1 MYRIKWFFTALSHYL
16 SLFILRFYG
25 KNNQVIFICGAPRS
39 GTSWV
44 SDVIALYYNLPRP
57 KHYLLPVLFD
67 SVIHTHV
74 ILDPVKYK
82 NVVYVQRNGLNAY
95 LSWYRAIKNRILHH
109 KKFVGMASFKR
120 AFRDV
125 TDINN
130 TSYNVKKLIE
140 IDNDRRDGIAKKIT
154 KIKRFSLGQL
164 DGHVDYEA
172 AILDPL
178 MVFSNVITK
187 ISGECDNTRLDKV
200 LSLLDKKAQQTL
212 SEQRRSTIINV
223 NPSSYEGVITQDV
236 IDYYE
241 SIINSN

>member
-16 SLFILRFYG
+16 SLFMLKFYS

-74 ILDPVKYK
+74 ILDPGKYK

-95 LSWYRAIKNRILHH
+95 LSWYKSIKHRILNH
-109 KKFVGMASFKR
+109 KNFVGVAEYKQAFK
-120 AFRDV
+120 DV
-125 TDINN
+125 NDSDN

-140 IDNDRRDGIAKKIT
+140 IDNDRRDGIAKKLK
-154 KIKRFSLGQL
+154 KINQFSYGKL
-164 DGHVDYEA
+164 DGHVDYDI

-178 MVFSNVITK
+178 AVFNKVITK
-187 ISGECDNTRLDKV
+187 ISGDCDNDRLEKV
-200 LSLLDKKAQQTL
+200 LSILDKKAQQSL
-212 SEQRRSTIINV
+212 SEKRRSTLINKQ
-223 NPSSYEGVITQDV
+223 PSEYEGVITQDV

-241 SIINSN
+241 SITNNI